1 MYRTISFNDDDLPS
15 TMLRKS
21 YKPKISNVSGNS
33 LQFTQTVCETDE
45 SASGLGELWLVWAPS
60 SEAPRVL
67 FIDRARDK

>member
-1 MYRTISFNDDDLPS
+1 M
-15 TMLRKS
+15 
-21 YKPKISNVSGNS
+21 ISNISVNS

-45 SASGLGELWLVWAPS
+45 SASGPGELWLVWAPS